1 MKQMVWFTKELF
13 IKGVTIIFFNVPSTD
28 LIELQGE
35 YSFPII
41 ALSILIACVASYT
54 ALAMN
59 ERAQQN
65 SFFHRNFWLVLASV
79 AMGFGIWS
87 MHFVGMSAFSLPV
100 SMHYDQLLTVI
111 SILPAMLASFLAFY
125 IANRP
130 KKVVWLY
137 VVAGITMGLGISAM
151 HYVGMAAMK
160 MEAFHVYDGW
170 LFTASVVIAIV
181 VSFVALFIFSTLQRF
196 MKNRF
201 IQLTTAILLGLAVS
215 SMHYTGM
222 IAISFYVVPD
232 HSHTSAAI
240 HEVKLSFIVLSV
252 TVGMALLLSILLLS
266 SLLDRYV
273 KYRTNH
279 FDMLT
284 RLPNRRQFEK
294 SLGSSSVKQ
303 TLSIWHLHD
312 MEKINRENGYLFG
325 DEVLQHLAE
334 IMIAVRPP
342 QTDLFRIEG
351 NRFAF
356 LARGTESEKIFQ
368 GAMEKIAQ
376 ELRQPFAFQDQ
387 EILVQAVCAWLPA
400 SRQNETSKIYS
411 NVLAVLNSPS
421 LQYKL
426 DIILYDPAIHTYT
439 FEREIASDVERAMAE
454 DELYLVYQPKIN
466 GKTREIV
473 GVETLLRWKHPSYG
487 ILSPAVFIPILER
500 NNQML
505 DVTDW
510 VIERACHQFDQW
522 RREGAIVR
530 QVAINIPGQYVT
542 SSRLL
547 RVLKRTVTKYDLE
560 PQQLELEITETSLVQ
575 SIDDAMRA
583 VRVFRQEGYSV
594 ALDDFGT
601 GVSSLSYLKQIPI
614 STLKIDK
621 SFVDEVPASEKDS
634 AIIQA
639 IIALGSSL
647 NLTIVFEGVE
657 TEEQVQFLAS
667 TCEQPIIQGYYFAKP
682 MIAAEFVEW
691 SRVFQQS

>member
-1 MKQMVWFTKELF
+1 M
-13 IKGVTIIFFNVPSTD
+13 TIIFFDVPSTD

-41 ALSILIACVASYT
+41 GLSILIACVASYT

-100 SMHYDQLLTVI
+100 SMHYDPFLTVI
-111 SILPAMLASFLAFY
+111 SIFPAMLASFLAFY

-137 VVAGITMGLGISAM
+137 AAAGIAMGLGISAM
-151 HYVGMAAMK
+151 HYVGMVAMK
-160 MEAFHVYDGW
+160 MEALYVYDGW

-181 VSFVALFIFSTLQRF
+181 VSFVALFIFSTLQRY
-196 MKNRF
+196 MENR
-201 IQLTTAILLGLAVS
+201 IIRLMTAIIMGLAVS

-222 IAISFYVVPD
+222 MAISFYVAPD
-232 HSHTSAAI
+232 HFHTSAAV
-240 HEVKLSFIVLSV
+240 HEMKLSFIVLSV
-252 TVGMALLLSILLLS
+252 TVGMALLLGILLLS

-273 KYRTNH
+273 NYRTNH

-284 RLPNRRQFEK
+284 RLPNRRQFERN
-294 SLGSSSVKQ
+294 LGSSSAKQ

-312 MEKINRENGYLFG
+312 IEKVNRENGYLFG

-334 IMIAVRPP
+334 IMIALKPP
-342 QTDLFRIEG
+342 QTDLYRIEG

-356 LARGTESEKIFQ
+356 LARGTESEAVFYS
-368 GAMEKIAQ
+368 AMEKIA
-376 ELRQPFAFQDQ
+376 ETLRQPFIFQNN
-387 EILVQAVCAWLPA
+387 EITLQAVCAWLPA
-400 SRQNETSKIYS
+400 SQQNETSKIYS
-411 NVLAVLNSPS
+411 SLLAVLNSPS

-426 DIILYDPAIHTYT
+426 DIILYDPAVHTYT
-439 FEREIASDVERAMAE
+439 FEREIADDVERAMAE
-454 DELYLVYQPKIN
+454 DELFLVFQPKIN

-510 VIERACHQFDQW
+510 IIERACHQLDQW
-522 RREGAIVR
+522 RQEGTIVK
-530 QVAINIPGQYVT
+530 QIAINIPGQYVT

-547 RVLKRTVTKYDLE
+547 KVLKQTVTKYDLE
-560 PQQLELEITETSLVQ
+560 PQQLELEITETSFVQ

-583 VRVFRQEGYSV
+583 VFVFRQEGFSV

-639 IIALGSSL
+639 IIALGNSL
-647 NLTIVFEGVE
+647 DLTIVFEGVE
-657 TEEQVQFLAS
+657 TEEQAQFLAS

-691 SRVFQQS
+691 SQVFQQS